1 MRSVITITVVVLCG
15 AAFLAGCSK
24 KTPPVESR
32 ETSEDRQV
40 PQNAQPSE
48 NPPSSPSTS
57 TSPSPAASTSPSA
70 PAEVMALNEANFDSQ
85 IRQGVVL
92 VDFWATW
99 CGPCRIQ

>member
-1 MRSVITITVVVLCG
+1 MRYLMRIAVVLLCG

-24 KTPPVESR
+24 KTPPMESR
-32 ETSEDRQV
+32 EASEDRQV

-57 TSPSPAASTSPSA
+57 TSPAASTSPSA